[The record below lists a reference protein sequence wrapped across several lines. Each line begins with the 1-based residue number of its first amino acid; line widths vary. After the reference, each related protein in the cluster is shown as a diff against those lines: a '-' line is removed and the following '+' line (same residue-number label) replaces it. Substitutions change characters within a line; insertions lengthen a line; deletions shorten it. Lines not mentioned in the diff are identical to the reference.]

1 MRKIEEIRFDTK
13 TNPEFIR
20 LANELAELEG
30 LRVHTA
36 VNRLFVRAARAKIAR
51 LTKR

>member
-20 LANELAELEG
+20 LANELAELEK

-36 VNRLFVRAARAKIAR
+36 VNRLFVRSSRAKIAR